1 MSIHKLTQEFIDHKL
16 QCPDGKLR
24 EEIVSDDRS
33 GLYVEVRSASKG
45 RGSFYL
51 RYRDVNGKTC
61 HQKIGLTTEMSLQEA
76 KLAVKKLKAE
86 IDLGA
91 DPRAEEKARLAVITF
106 DEFFKEHYLPFVI
119 PRKRSWKRDEEL
131 YRLRISAKF
140 GSNRL
145 NQVTRQQIQSFLS
158 SLITE
163 GFLKPASINHHL
175 KLIRRMLNL
184 AIEWEMLEKNVAS
197 GIKMLFEDNM
207 TTEYMDDEEL
217 ARLLKVLK
225 TDSRRSV
232 CNIALFLLATGA
244 RLNEALSAKWDQID
258 LDKRIWLIP
267 ASNTKSRRSRPCP
280 ISQHALDVLNQ
291 LDTQGNYEHLFI
303 NKRTKLPYVNIA
315 KVWGRLRV
323 KAGLPKLKL
332 HSLRHQF
339 ASLHVSSGA
348 SLFIVQQLL
357 GHANPITSMRYSH
370 LSIKALQE
378 ASLGASAIITGAMPA
393 ESEGVSRAA

>member
-1 MSIHKLTQEFIDHKL
+1 MAIHKITQDFIDNKL
-16 QCPDGKLR
+16 HCPAGKLR

-33 GLYVEVRSASKG
+33 GLYIEVRSASKG
-45 RGSFYL
+45 KGTYYL
-51 RYRDVNGKTC
+51 RYKDVSSKTC
-61 HQKIGLTTEMSLQEA
+61 HQKIGLTTDMSLQQA

-86 IDLGA
+86 INLGA

-140 GSNRL
+140 GSKRL
-145 NQVTRQQIQSFLS
+145 NQITRQQIQSFHS
-158 SLITE
+158 SLTAE
-163 GFLKPASINHHL
+163 GLAPASANHHL

-197 GIKMLFEDNM
+197 RIKMFYEDNM

-217 ARLLKVLK
+217 SRLLKVLK

-244 RLNEALSAKWDQID
+244 RLNEALSAQWNQID
-258 LDKRIWLIP
+258 REKRIWLIP
-267 ASNTKSRRSRPCP
+267 ASNTKSRRSRPSP

-291 LDTQGNYEHLFI
+291 LDTEGSYANLFI

-315 KVWGRLRV
+315 KVWGRLRI

-357 GHANPITSMRYSH
+357 GHQNPITSMRYSH

-378 ASLGASAIITGAMPA
+378 ASLGASAIITGAMPV
-393 ESEGVSRAA
+393 ESEGVSQAA

>member
-16 QCPDGKLR
+16 VCSEGKLR

-86 IDLGA
+86 INLGA

-106 DEFFKEHYLPFVI
+106 DDFFKEHYLPFVT

-131 YRLRISAKF
+131 YRLRISGKF
-140 GSNRL
+140 GSKRL
-145 NQVTRQQIQSFLS
+145 NQVTRQQIQSFHS
-158 SLITE
+158 SLTAE
-163 GFLKPASINHHL
+163 GLAPASANHHL

-197 GIKMLFEDNM
+197 GIKMFYEDNM
-207 TTEYMDDEEL
+207 TTEYMNDEEL

-244 RLNEALSAKWDQID
+244 RLNEALSAQWGQID
-258 LDKRIWLIP
+258 LDKCVWLIP
-267 ASNTKSRRSRPCP
+267 ASNSKSKRSRPVP
-280 ISQHALDVLNQ
+280 LNDNAIDVLNQ
-291 LDTQGNYEHLFI
+291 LDTKDTYAHLFI
-303 NKRTKLPYVNIA
+303 NKRTGLPYVNIA
-315 KVWGRLRV
+315 KVWGRLRI
-323 KAGLPKLKL
+323 KAGLSSLKI
-332 HSLRHQF
+332 HGLRHQQ
-339 ASLHVSSGA
+339 ASMLVNSGSS
-348 SLFIVQQLL
+348 LYNVQAIL
-357 GHANPITSMRYSH
+357 GHSNPITTQRYAH
-370 LSIKALQE
+370 LSIKALHE
-378 ASLGASAIITGAMPA
+378 ASAGASAIITGAMPA
-393 ESEGVSRAA
+393 ESEGLSRAA

>member
-1 MSIHKLTQEFIDHKL
+1 MSIHKLTQDFIDHRL
-16 QCPDGKLR
+16 QCPNGKLR

-33 GLYVEVRSASKG
+33 GLYIEVRSASKG

-61 HQKIGLTTEMSLQEA
+61 HQKIGLTETMSLAQA

-106 DEFFKEHYLPFVI
+106 DEFFIEHYLPFVI

-140 GSNRL
+140 GSKRL
-145 NQVTRQQIQSFLS
+145 NQVTRQQIQSFHS
-158 SLITE
+158 SLTAE
-163 GFLKPASINHHL
+163 GLAPASANHHL

-291 LDTQGNYEHLFI
+291 LDTQGDYEHLFI

-393 ESEGVSRAA
+393 EMEDVSRAA

>member
-1 MSIHKLTQEFIDHKL
+1 MSIHRLTQDYIDHKL

-33 GLYVEVRSASKG
+33 GLYIEVRSASKG
-45 RGSFYL
+45 KGTYYL
-51 RYRDVNGKTC
+51 RYKDVNGKTC
-61 HQKIGLTTEMSLQEA
+61 HQHIGVTTMMSLQQA

-106 DEFFKEHYLPFVI
+106 DDFFKEHYLPFVI

-131 YRLRISAKF
+131 YRLRICAKF
-140 GSNRL
+140 GSKRL
-145 NQVTRQQIQSFLS
+145 NQVTRQQIQSFHS
-158 SLITE
+158 SLTAE
-163 GFLKPASINHHL
+163 GLAPASANHHL

-197 GIKMLFEDNM
+197 GIKMFYEDNM

-244 RLNEALSAKWDQID
+244 RLNEALSAQWDQID
-258 LDKRIWLIP
+258 LDKRVWLIP
-267 ASNTKSRRSRPCP
+267 ASNSKSKRSRPVP
-280 ISQHALDVLNQ
+280 LNDNAIDVLNQ
-291 LDTQGNYEHLFI
+291 LDTKGSYAHLFI
-303 NKRTKLPYVNIA
+303 NKRTESKYTSIA
-315 KVWGRLRV
+315 KVWSKIRI
-323 KAGLPKLKL
+323 KSGLKSLKI
-332 HSLRHQF
+332 HGLRHQQ
-339 ASLHVSSGA
+339 ASMLVNSGSS
-348 SLFIVQQLL
+348 LYNVQAIL
-357 GHANPITSMRYSH
+357 GHSNPITTQRYAH
-370 LSIKALQE
+370 LSIKALHE
-378 ASLGASAIITGAMPA
+378 ASAGASAIITGAMPA